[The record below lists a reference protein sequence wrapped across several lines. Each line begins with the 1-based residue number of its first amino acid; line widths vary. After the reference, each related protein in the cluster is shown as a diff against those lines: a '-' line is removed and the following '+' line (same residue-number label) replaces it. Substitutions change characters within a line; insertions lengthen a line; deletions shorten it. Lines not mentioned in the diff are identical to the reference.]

1 MDEKRK
7 ACMQV
12 TVEETSPLTRKLKIE
27 LPRDLVSKEVEAAY
41 RDLGGKASI
50 KGFRKG
56 KVPRKVL
63 EKSYGPKVEYEVA
76 EKLIKETY
84 FDALEQSKLE
94 AVVHPEITSQSFTDE
109 GNFVYEAAID
119 IKPQFEL
126 QEYKGIEI
134 EQPLIIVSDEEVEQE
149 IESLRRQTAPLRS
162 LEEPRGIQKGDLA
175 IIDFQGYHQGE
186 PMKQVTGENY
196 SVDVGSGRNGRE
208 FEENLLGLGKG
219 DETSREVV
227 FPASFPNPV
236 LAGKTVEFKIKV
248 RDIQER
254 VLPPLDDEFAK
265 DVSEELKSLA
275 DLREHIRAKKQKEQE
290 QKRTGEF
297 TDQIVN
303 QLLERNKFEV
313 PNRLVNYEINEI
325 IREMEANL
333 ERQKL
338 TLEAAGMNREN
349 LKEQYRE
356 VAEKRVRG
364 DFILKKIAEQE
375 GIKIADEDMKSGFA
389 RIASQYGMPVE
400 EVKKYFKN
408 RDDLLPFMN
417 ELLNEKILKLL
428 RAEAKVKTVAAESE
442 EQAQSAGE

>member
-1 MDEKRK
+1 
-7 ACMQV
+7 MQV
-12 TVEETSPLTRKLKIE
+12 TVEEISPLTRKLKIE

-41 RDLGGKASI
+41 REVGDKASI

-63 EKSYGPKVEYEVA
+63 EKSYGPKVQYEVA

-84 FDALEQSKLE
+84 FDALEQVKLE
-94 AVVHPEITSQSFTDE
+94 AVVHPEITNQAFTDE

-134 EQPLIIVSDEEVEQE
+134 EQPLIVISDEEVDQE
-149 IESLRRQTAPLRS
+149 IESLRRQQAPLRS
-162 LEEPRGIQKGDLA
+162 LEEQRGIQKGDLA

-186 PMKQVTGENY
+186 PMKQVAGENY

-219 DETSREVV
+219 DETAREVI

-254 VLPPLDDEFAK
+254 VLPPLDDEFAR
-265 DVSEELKSLA
+265 DVSKELQSLA
-275 DLREHIRAKKQKEQE
+275 DLREHIRAGKQKEQE
-290 QKRTGEF
+290 QKRTGEL
-297 TDQIVN
+297 TDQLVN
-303 QLLERNKFEV
+303 KLLEMNKFEV
-313 PNRLVNYEINEI
+313 PKRLVTYEINEI

-333 ERQKL
+333 ERQNL

-375 GIKIADEDMKSGFA
+375 GIKIADEDMKSGFE
-389 RIASQYGMPVE
+389 RIATQYGMPVE

-428 RAEAKVKTVAAESE
+428 RAEAKIKSVAAESE
-442 EQAQSAGE
+442 EQAQAAGE